1 MQKNSSS
8 SNTCLSDGAAPITN
22 PLADSARICRRS
34 SEASV
39 MCQPV
44 LERALP
50 DADRGSHAP
59 TKSCPKDWKTPAS
72 PSHCCGVPCAMT
84 RQHFN
89 PRSKIEPLRDDLEM
103 VVELLLLLSDSVH
116 VRGRLADVSS
126 VLGVIVT
133 TVVVRGSPRLP
144 ALPCSRYNP
153 RDSTT
158 SLDAVWCS
166 RRRCRVAVLPGC
178 NQKPVH
184 VRRNWHIP
192 RLNLCGL
199 LGIFKKR

>member
-1 MQKNSSS
+1 
-8 SNTCLSDGAAPITN
+8 
-22 PLADSARICRRS
+22 
-34 SEASV
+34 
-39 MCQPV
+39 
-44 LERALP
+44 
-50 DADRGSHAP
+50 
-59 TKSCPKDWKTPAS
+59 
-72 PSHCCGVPCAMT
+72 MT

-126 VLGVIVT
+126 VLGVIFIA
-133 TVVVRGSPRLP
+133 VVVRAHVVFQLFRVRGMTLETLP
-144 ALPCSRYNP
+144 QVLTLS
-153 RDSTT
+153 
-158 SLDAVWCS
+158 WCS
-166 RRRCRVAVLPGC
+166 RRRCRAAVVPGC